1 MNLEIGISC
10 SYICSVNKI
19 RKQFMKIKQD
29 ILDLVDNPQSRT
41 KIALDLKIGEQSV
54 ALQMRNNSDNGRMTK
69 MDFLMAISKEA
80 GVPVEE
86 ILEETEVKAD

>member
-1 MNLEIGISC
+1 
-10 SYICSVNKI
+10 
-19 RKQFMKIKQD
+19 MKIKQT

-41 KIALDLKIGEQSV
+41 RIALDLRQGEQGV

-80 GVPVEE
+80 GVPVED
-86 ILEETEVKAD
+86 ILEEITEKEAKGV